1 MVMATYTE
9 IQHRLQQEIASVVGP
24 QRLPQFEDYDSL
36 PYVGCLIK
44 ELLRFS
50 AVAPLVPHSL
60 EEDDVY
66 EGYRIPKGTW
76 VMANIWCVLS
86 LLKDG

>member
-44 ELLRFS
+44 ELLRSS